1 MQINDAMI
9 TFSPQ
14 MLSLIVGIVIVLA
27 VVLFL
32 AVFLPWL
39 RDFRHEM
46 RYINMEIQ
54 RNRGREREHWVKR
67 KRRLWLSILPFVKYR

>member
-1 MQINDAMI
+1 MQFNCVMI

-14 MLSLIVGIVIVLA
+14 MLSLITGIVIVLA
-27 VVLFL
+27 VVIFL

-54 RNRGREREHWVKR
+54 RNRGREREHWIKR
-67 KRRLWLSILPFVKYR
+67 KRRLWLSLLPFVKYR

>member
-1 MQINDAMI
+1 MQFNCAMI

-14 MLSLIVGIVIVLA
+14 MLSLITGIVIVLA
-27 VVLFL
+27 VVIFL

-54 RNRGREREHWVKR
+54 RNRGREREHWIKR

>member
-1 MQINDAMI
+1 MLELLEQFNV
-9 TFSPQ
+9 SPQ
-14 MLSLIVGIVIVLA
+14 MMRLLIGVLVVLA
-27 VVLFL
+27 VVVFL

-54 RNRGREREHWVKR
+54 RNRGRERDHWIKR

>member
-1 MQINDAMI
+1 MQFTLAFLGID
-9 TFSPQ
+9 SQ
-14 MLSLIVGIVIVLA
+14 MMSLLAGILVVLA
-27 VVLFL
+27 VVIFL

-54 RNRGREREHWVKR
+54 RNRGREREHWIKR

>member
-1 MQINDAMI
+1 MLELLEQFNV
-9 TFSPQ
+9 SPQ
-14 MLSLIVGIVIVLA
+14 MLSLLTGILVVLA
-27 VVLFL
+27 VVVFL

-54 RNRGREREHWVKR
+54 RNRGRERERWIKR

>member
-1 MQINDAMI
+1 MLELLEQFNV
-9 TFSPQ
+9 SPQ
-14 MLSLIVGIVIVLA
+14 MMRLLIGVLVVLA
-27 VVLFL
+27 VVVFL

-54 RNRGREREHWVKR
+54 RNRGREREHWIKR

>member
-1 MQINDAMI
+1 MQALLEQFNVSA
-9 TFSPQ
+9 Q
-14 MLSLIVGIVIVLA
+14 MMRLLIGILVVLA
-27 VVLFL
+27 VVVFL

-54 RNRGREREHWVKR
+54 RNRGREREHWIKR

>member
-1 MQINDAMI
+1 MQFLLAA
-9 TFSPQ
+9 FSFTPQ
-14 MLSLIVGIVIVLA
+14 MMRLAIGIVIVLA
-27 VVLFL
+27 VVIFL

-46 RYINMEIQ
+46 RYINMEIR
-54 RNRGREREHWVKR
+54 RNRGREREHWIKR

>member
-1 MQINDAMI
+1 MI
-9 TFSPQ
+9 TFTSE
-14 MLSLIVGIVIVLA
+14 MLSLITGVVLVLA
-27 VVLFL
+27 VTFFL

-54 RNRGREREHWVKR
+54 RNRGREREHWVKQ
-67 KRRLWLSILPFVKYR
+67 KRRLWLSILPFVRY

>member
-1 MQINDAMI
+1 MQALLEQFNV
-9 TFSPQ
+9 SPQ
-14 MLSLIVGIVIVLA
+14 IMRLLIGVLVVLA
-27 VVLFL
+27 VVVFL

-54 RNRGREREHWVKR
+54 RNRGREREHWIKR